1 MKLAQVIMDTIRTR
15 FPHSETPNDVIH
27 KAAMNWLRNSRD
39 LHGGR
44 KERKNKKKNDSAD
57 IENIDNF
64 NDSQNSNDRSLLS
77 DSQGSQDI
85 FSE

>member
-15 FPHSETPNDVIH
+15 FPHSEAPNDVIH
-27 KAAMNWLRNSRD
+27 KAAMNCLRNSRD

-77 DSQGSQDI
+77 DSQGSNDI

>member
-15 FPHSETPNDVIH
+15 FPHNEAPNDVIH
-27 KAAMNWLRNSRD
+27 KAAMNCLRNSRD

-44 KERKNKKKNDSAD
+44 KKERTKRKM
-57 IENIDNF
+57 IVRTLRILNF
-64 NDSQNSNDRSLLS
+64 NDSQNNNDRSLLT
-77 DSQGSQDI
+77 DSQGSNDI